1 MNNLQHIKAKFSV
14 IKTILH
20 VQSTSATQY
29 WPGTDYQ
36 IHVLITSP
44 PPPKKILYISQDAQL
59 DILILAAVLRTLLSL
74 TDSYQ
79 SKYIQLQ

>member
-1 MNNLQHIKAKFSV
+1 M
-14 IKTILH
+14 IKTIFY
-20 VQSTSATQY
+20 VQSTSATGQA
-29 WPGTDYQ
+29 Q
-36 IHVLITSP
+36 IIKFMFWLH

-79 SKYIQLQ
+79 SKYIQLQWYLVAL